1 MLNKFFAK
9 PLELQVG
16 DQLLKFSSVAD
27 FEFAVS
33 GRVAVPSKK
42 ITEMV
47 KFSPDQLQKE
57 ARTIKEIEKKF
68 VSILSRSIED
78 SNSINRAIRELDPL
92 IFSQDHSWRDIIS
105 ALNEGDDEFNPFR
118 RVALVKYMQ
127 YLSSRQE
134 IIKYLY
140 SEKKKMLNEPVSD
153 PASTTDSDS
162 QDEFRETLMLE
173 NTIFEPV
180 ASKREGSGDDA
191 AVGDFERMPKGEAVT
206 ITLSPGTEMTLMLS
220 KHKCSVIADDGIQFV
235 DHTGKS
241 YKLEK
246 GRNIIGRDTVSTV
259 ILDPSLRDI
268 SRLHLVI
275 ENIDDSSLQLTDLS
289 SHGTFVASK
298 FLQHHSSW

>member
-1 MLNKFFAK
+1 MLNKFFSN

-16 DQLLKFSSVAD
+16 EQSLKFSSVSD
-27 FEFAVS
+27 FDFAVS
-33 GRVAVPSKK
+33 GRIAVPSKK
-42 ITEMV
+42 ITDMV
-47 KFSPDQLQKE
+47 KFSPEQLQKE

-68 VSILSRSIED
+68 VAILSKSIED

-105 ALNEGDDEFNPFR
+105 SLNDGEEEFNPFR

-140 SEKKKMLNEPVSD
+140 SEKKKMLNEPVVKSGEENE
-153 PASTTDSDS
+153 
-162 QDEFRETLMLE
+162 QGEFRETLMLE

-180 ASKREGSGDDA
+180 ADDKKRSSNFD
-191 AVGDFERMPKGEAVT
+191 RMPKGEAVT
-206 ITLSPGTEMTLMLS
+206 VTLKPGAEMAILLS
-220 KHKCSVIADDGIQFV
+220 KHKCSVIAKDGIQFV

-241 YKLEK
+241 YTLGK

-268 SRLHLVI
+268 SRLHLII

-289 SHGTFVASK
+289 SHGSFMPIK
-298 FLQHHSSW
+298 YLEHHSSW

>member
-16 DQLLKFSSVAD
+16 DQQLKFSSVAD

-68 VSILSRSIED
+68 VSILSKSIED

-153 PASTTDSDS
+153 PASNTDSGA

-180 ASKREGSGDDA
+180 ASKREGGNGDA
-191 AVGDFERMPKGEAVT
+191 AAGDFERMPKGEAVT

-220 KHKCSVIADDGIQFV
+220 KHKCSVIADDGIHFV

-275 ENIDDSSLQLTDLS
+275 ENIDDSSLQFTDLS

>member
-1 MLNKFFAK
+1 MLNKFFSK

-16 DQLLKFSSVAD
+16 EHSLKFSSVAD
-27 FEFAVS
+27 FEFAVA
-33 GRVAVPSKK
+33 GRISVPSKK

-47 KFSPDQLQKE
+47 KFTPDQLQKE

-68 VSILSRSIED
+68 VGILSKSIED
-78 SNSINRAIRELDPL
+78 TNSINRAIRELDPL

-105 ALNEGDDEFNPFR
+105 ALNEGEDEFNSFR

-140 SEKKKMLNEPVSD
+140 SEKKRMMNEPMTESLREVTS
-153 PASTTDSDS
+153 SHEE
-162 QDEFRETLMLE
+162 EFRETLMLE

-180 ASKREGSGDDA
+180 VSDEKNSINGGS
-191 AVGDFERMPKGEAVT
+191 DFQRMPKGEVVT
-206 ITLSPGTEMTLMLS
+206 ITLSPGAEMNVMLS
-220 KHKCSVIADDGIQFV
+220 KHKCSLTAKDGVQFT

-241 YKLEK
+241 YKLAK
-246 GRNIIGRDTVSTV
+246 GRNIIGRDTISTV

-289 SHGTFVASK
+289 SHGSFIPTK
-298 FLQHHSSW
+298 YMQNHSSW

>member
-1 MLNKFFAK
+1 MLNKFFSK

-16 DQLLKFSSVAD
+16 EHSLKFSSVGD
-27 FEFAVS
+27 FDFAVS
-33 GRVAVPSKK
+33 GRIAVPSKK
-42 ITEMV
+42 ITDMV
-47 KFSPDQLQKE
+47 KFSPEQLQKE

-68 VSILSRSIED
+68 VAILSKSIED
-78 SNSINRAIRELDPL
+78 TNSINRAIRELDPL
-92 IFSQDHSWRDIIS
+92 IFSQDHGWRDIIS
-105 ALNEGDDEFNPFR
+105 SLNGGDEEFNPFR

-127 YLSSRQE
+127 YLSARQE

-140 SEKKKMLNEPVSD
+140 SEKKKMLNEPVAK
-153 PASTTDSDS
+153 PGEENE
-162 QDEFRETLMLE
+162 QGEFRETLMLE

-180 ASKREGSGDDA
+180 SDDKK
-191 AVGDFERMPKGEAVT
+191 GPSNFDRMPKGEAVT
-206 ITLSPGTEMTLMLS
+206 VTLNPGAEMGILLS
-220 KHKCSVIADDGIQFV
+220 KHKCSVVAKDGIHFV

-241 YKLEK
+241 FRLGK

-289 SHGTFVASK
+289 SHGSFMPIK
-298 FLQHHSSW
+298 YLEHHSSW